1 MSIFRRSKEENI
13 SKERSLWLK
22 QKKRTDMLIGIS
34 KVGILAVFLI
44 LWEVCANMG
53 IIDSFIMSSPSR
65 IVRVIVNLYESG
77 ELFMHIGTTT
87 YEAVMGFVWGT
98 VLGTIIA
105 ALLWLSPFLCKVLEP
120 YLVVLGSLPKIALGP
135 IFIVW
140 IGAGTKAIIVI
151 TITISLIVTIME
163 VLNGFINTDED
174 KIKLVRTFGGNKYH
188 IFTKVV
194 LPSNFRTIIS
204 SLKISVSMSW
214 VGVIVGEFL
223 VSRAG
228 LGYLIVYG
236 SQVFQLD
243 LVMAN
248 VFILGLLATF
258 MYLFIV
264 WIENAIFKNQS
275 E

>member
-1 MSIFRRSKEENI
+1 MFIFKTGKDTVS
-13 SKERSLWLK
+13 SERADWLK
-22 QKKRTDMLIGIS
+22 VKKRTDNLVMIT
-34 KVGILAVFLI
+34 KTGILAVFLV

-65 IVRVIVNLYESG
+65 IWNVIVDLYTSG
-77 ELFMHIGTTT
+77 ELFMHIGVTT
-87 YEAVMGFVWGT
+87 YEAVMGFL
-98 VLGTIIA
+98 LGTILGTVIA
-105 ALLWLSPFLCKVLEP
+105 ALLWLSPFLCRVLEP

-163 VLNGFINTDED
+163 VLNGFMSTDED

-264 WIENAIFKNQS
+264 WIESILFKNQN

>member
-1 MSIFRRSKEENI
+1 MFTYKNKVSLT
-13 SKERSLWLK
+13 KERELWLK
-22 QKKRTDMLIGIS
+22 QQKRTNTLVFLSKIGI
-34 KVGILAVFLI
+34 LVFFLL
-44 LWEVCANMG
+44 LWELLAYFNV
-53 IIDSFIMSSPSR
+53 IDSFITSSPSK
-65 IVRVIVNLYESG
+65 IFNVIMRLYKSG
-77 ELFMHIGTTT
+77 DLFVHIGTTT
-87 YEAVMGFVWGT
+87 YEAVMGFLWGT
-98 VLGTIIA
+98 ILGTIIA
-105 ALLWLSPFLCKVLEP
+105 ALLWLSPFLCRVLEP

-140 IGAGTKAIIVI
+140 MGAGTKAIIVI

-163 VLNGFINTDED
+163 VLNGFLNTDED
-174 KIKLVRTFGGNKYH
+174 KIKLIRTFGGNKYH

-194 LPSNFRTIIS
+194 LPSNFKTIIS
-204 SLKISVSMSW
+204 SLKISVGMSW

-223 VSRAG
+223 VSKAG

-248 VFILGLLATF
+248 VFILSLLATF

-264 WIENAIFKNQS
+264 WIENIIFKNQTD
-275 E
+275 

>member
-1 MSIFRRSKEENI
+1 MFIFNKREQNI
-13 SKERSLWLK
+13 SAERALWLRE
-22 QKKRTDMLIGIS
+22 KRREDVLVMLTKLG
-34 KVGILAVFLI
+34 LLTVFLVT
-44 LWEVCANMG
+44 WEVCAAAG
-53 IIDSFIMSSPSR
+53 IIDSFITSSPSG
-65 IVRVIVNLYESG
+65 IWSVIKGLYQSG
-77 ELFMHIGTTT
+77 ELFHHIGVTT
-87 YEAVMGFVWGT
+87 YEAVMGFMWGT
-98 VLGTIIA
+98 ILGTVIA
-105 ALLWLSPFLCKVLEP
+105 AMLWFSPFLCRVLEP

-135 IFIVW
+135 VFIVW

-151 TITISLIVTIME
+151 TVTISLVVTIME
-163 VLNGFINTDED
+163 VLSGFMSTDED

-194 LPSNFRTIIS
+194 LPSNLRTIVS

-236 SQVFQLD
+236 SQVFQLG

-248 VFILGLLATF
+248 VFILGILATF

-264 WIENAIFKNQS
+264 WIESILFKNYN

>member
-1 MSIFRRSKEENI
+1 MFIFKTENKAV
-13 SKERSLWLK
+13 SSERAAWLK
-22 QKKRTDMLIGIS
+22 AKKRRDNLVMLTKI
-34 KVGILAVFLI
+34 GILAIFLA

-65 IVRVIVNLYESG
+65 IWKVIVDLYTSC
-77 ELFMHIGTTT
+77 ELFIHIGVTT
-87 YEAVMGFVWGT
+87 YEAVMGFLWGT
-98 VLGTIIA
+98 ILGTAIA
-105 ALLWLSPFLCKVLEP
+105 ALLWFSPLLCRVIEP

-163 VLNGFINTDED
+163 VLNGFMSTDDD

-264 WIENAIFKNQS
+264 WIESILFKNQN

>member
-1 MSIFRRSKEENI
+1 MFTYSKPSAAI
-13 SKERSLWLK
+13 SMERAQYLK
-22 QKKRTDMLIGIS
+22 QIRQRKIGIFLS
-34 KVGILAVFLI
+34 KISLLVGFLL
-44 LWEVCANMG
+44 LWEWAANTG
-53 IIDSFIMSSPSR
+53 AVDPFIVSSPSR
-65 IVRVIVNLYESG
+65 IVGVVVRLASSG
-77 ELFMHIGTTT
+77 ELFMHMGVTL
-87 YEAVMGFVWGT
+87 YEAVMGFLLGT

-140 IGAGTKAIIVI
+140 IGAGKWAIIVI
-151 TITISLIVTIME
+151 TVTISLIVTIME
-163 VLNGFINTDED
+163 VLNGFMNTDED
-174 KIKLVRTFGGNKYH
+174 KIKLVRTFGGGKLD

-194 LPSNFRTIIS
+194 LPSNLHTIIA
-204 SLKISVSMSW
+204 SLKINVGMSW

-248 VFILGLLATF
+248 VFILGILATF

-264 WIENAIFKNQS
+264 WIENLLFKSQID
-275 E
+275 

>member
-1 MSIFRRSKEENI
+1 MSIFKPKEQGV
-13 SKERSLWLK
+13 SSERALWLRN
-22 QKKRTDMLIGIS
+22 KKRTDSLVLITKI
-34 KVGILAVFLI
+34 GILALFLI
-44 LWEVCANMG
+44 LWEVCANTG

-65 IVRVIVNLYESG
+65 IWAVIADLYTSG
-77 ELFMHIGTTT
+77 EFFVHIGVTT
-87 YEAVMGFVWGT
+87 YEAVMGFLWGT
-98 VLGTIIA
+98 VLGTVIA
-105 ALLWLSPFLCKVLEP
+105 ALLWLSPFLCRVLEP

-163 VLNGFINTDED
+163 VLNGFMSTDED

-264 WIENAIFKNQS
+264 WIESILFKNQN

>member
-1 MSIFRRSKEENI
+1 MYTYKQPSQAI
-13 SKERSLWLK
+13 SKERALYLK
-22 QKKRTDMLIGIS
+22 QIKQRKLWIFLC
-34 KVGILAVFLI
+34 KVGLLVGFLL
-44 LWEVCANMG
+44 LWEWAANTG
-53 IIDSFIMSSPSR
+53 VIDPFIASSPSR
-65 IVRVIVNLYESG
+65 IAAVVVRLASSG
-77 ELFMHIGTTT
+77 ELFMHIGVTT
-87 YEAVMGFVWGT
+87 YEAVMGFLLGT

-140 IGAGTKAIIVI
+140 IGAGKWAIIVI
-151 TITISLIVTIME
+151 TVTISLIVTIME
-163 VLNGFINTDED
+163 VLNGFLATDED
-174 KIKLVRTFGGNKYH
+174 KIKLVRTFGGNKLD
-188 IFTKVV
+188 IFSKVV
-194 LPSNFRTIIS
+194 LPSNLHTIIS
-204 SLKISVSMSW
+204 SLKISVGMSW

-248 VFILGLLATF
+248 VFILGILATF

-264 WIENAIFKNQS
+264 WIENLIFKSQID
-275 E
+275 

>member
-1 MSIFRRSKEENI
+1 MFIFKTINKEV
-13 SKERSLWLK
+13 SAERAAWLSAK
-22 QKKRTDMLIGIS
+22 RRTDNLVMLTKI
-34 KVGILAVFLI
+34 GILAIFLA

-65 IVRVIVNLYESG
+65 IWKVIVDLYTSG
-77 ELFMHIGTTT
+77 ELFTHIGVTT
-87 YEAVMGFVWGT
+87 YEAVMGFLWGT
-98 VLGTIIA
+98 ILGTAIA
-105 ALLWLSPFLCKVLEP
+105 ALLWFSPFLCRVIEP

-163 VLNGFINTDED
+163 VLNGFMSTDDD

-264 WIENAIFKNQS
+264 WIESILFKNQN

>member
-1 MSIFRRSKEENI
+1 MFIFKTGNDAVSA
-13 SKERSLWLK
+13 ERADWLK
-22 QKKRTDMLIGIS
+22 AKKRTDNLVMIT
-34 KVGILAVFLI
+34 KTGILAVFLV

-65 IVRVIVNLYESG
+65 IWNVIVDLYTSG
-77 ELFMHIGTTT
+77 ELFMHIGVTT
-87 YEAVMGFVWGT
+87 YEAVMGFL
-98 VLGTIIA
+98 LGTILGTVIA
-105 ALLWLSPFLCKVLEP
+105 ALLWLSPFLCRVLEP

-163 VLNGFINTDED
+163 VLNGFMSTDED

-264 WIENAIFKNQS
+264 WIESILFKNQN